1 MSDHTDVVARVKDDL
16 LARGVTLAGACGAF
30 EITRRVLWELRAE
43 GWGYVAAPPGG
54 ENCTGVRTDKGV
66 RPGGTFV
73 DCLVDAG
80 GANGPIWQERAAS
93 PAEIEAYRPLV
104 DPGPLPGTPSAT
116 GSNPPPIP
124 APVAA
129 PDPTSTPA
137 APSGDAD
144 PGPIELLAELR
155 AIEAKLAAVAG
166 GEAPIVDALGHLQT
180 TIDRLAITGIRLHF

>member
-16 LARGVTLAGACGAF
+16 IARGVTLAGACGAF

-80 GANGPIWQERAAS
+80 RANGPSWQERAAT

-104 DPGPLPGTPSAT
+104 DPGPLPGVAPAAA
-116 GSNPPPIP
+116 PPAEPPAAPIP
-124 APVAA
+124 APDPATSQPA
-129 PDPTSTPA
+129 PAS
-137 APSGDAD
+137 DAD

-166 GEAPIVDALGHLQT
+166 GEAPIVDALGHLQA